1 MLVKVLL
8 VPVNTDYVVLLT
20 QDKRRAKFPRQYA
33 KHVQAG
39 DICTLAK
46 LGRRWSLKTLTDDD
60 ELVNMKQLE
69 HHPVVTTPAPIQT
82 PEV

>member
-8 VPVNTDYVVLLT
+8 VPVNKDYVVLLT
-20 QDKRRAKFPRQYA
+20 QDKRRGKFPRQYA

-39 DICTLAK
+39 DICLYEQI
-46 LGRRWSLKTLTDDD
+46 GNRPRLKILTDDD
-60 ELVNMKQLE
+60 ELVNMRQLE
-69 HHPVVTTPAPIQT
+69 HVPVVTPPAPIQT

>member
-8 VPVNTDYVVLLT
+8 VPVNKDYVVLLT
-20 QDKRRAKFPRQYA
+20 QDKRRAKFPRKYA

-39 DICTLAK
+39 DICTLVK
-46 LGRRWSLKTLTDDD
+46 LGRRYSLKTLTDDD
-60 ELVNMKQLE
+60 EVVNMKLLE
-69 HHPVVTTPAPIQT
+69 HKPVVTPPAPIQT